1 MEHCTQDERKVG
13 WTHNKRPKRI
23 KETIEGG
30 GGGNQDL
37 GKMKELDKLQGRNN

>member
-13 WTHNKRPKRI
+13 WTHNKIPKRI

-30 GGGNQDL
+30 GGEI
-37 GKMKELDKLQGRNN
+37 KI